1 MISVA
6 ETVLPRRR
14 GLALAAVLPFTI
26 AACSSA
32 ASDTGGSD
40 ATNVATEA
48 EVTTEAT
55 PTDISVVATTT
66 IWSDVTSAALCGLD
80 VPALMPPGA
89 DPHYFE
95 PALADRATLEAADL
109 VVANGL
115 YLEEGMVDLLS
126 TVAAGGVRVIEL
138 TENADVLEFGGGHDD
153 HDDHDDHAEHE
164 SEDHDDHE
172 SEDHADHDDHE
183 SEDHDEHDDH
193 ESEDHD
199 DHDEHDDHESDDH
212 DDHDEHDDHESDDH
226 DDHDHSGGDPHIWF
240 DPLTVAE
247 VVPTIVEAAIAA
259 GADTS
264 VRACGQDYIDELEA
278 LDTEIRATLSAIPD
292 DARYLVTNHDAF
304 RYFAAR
310 YDFEVVGTV
319 IPSLSSLA
327 ETNPADL
334 ADLAAII
341 EELDI
346 PAIFA
351 EYQAADTEANALA
364 EVLPG
369 VSVAT
374 LDSGSLRDSNDSY
387 ITFMRRNAQVIAE
400 ALG

>member
-1 MISVA
+1 MISVP

-32 ASDTGGSD
+32 
-40 ATNVATEA
+40 ATEA

-80 VPALMPPGA
+80 VPAVMPPGA
-89 DPHYFE
+89 DPHVFE

-164 SEDHDDHE
+164 SQ
-172 SEDHADHDDHE
+172 
-183 SEDHDEHDDH
+183 
-193 ESEDHD
+193 
-199 DHDEHDDHESDDH
+199 
-212 DDHDEHDDHESDDH
+212 DH

-240 DPLTVAE
+240 DPLAVAE

-292 DARYLVTNHDAF
+292 DARYLVTNHDALG
-304 RYFAAR
+304 YFAAR

-346 PAIFA
+346 PAVFA

-387 ITFMRRNAQVIAE
+387 ITFMRRNTQVIAE

>member
-1 MISVA
+1 MISVP

-80 VPALMPPGA
+80 VPAVMPPGA
-89 DPHYFE
+89 DPHIFE

-153 HDDHDDHAEHE
+153 HDDHESDD
-164 SEDHDDHE
+164 
-172 SEDHADHDDHE
+172 
-183 SEDHDEHDDH
+183 
-193 ESEDHD
+193 
-199 DHDEHDDHESDDH
+199 HDDHESDDH
-212 DDHDEHDDHESDDH
+212 DDHADHDDHESQDH

-264 VRACGQDYIDELEA
+264 VRACVQDYIDELEA

-304 RYFAAR
+304 GYFAAR

-387 ITFMRRNAQVIAE
+387 ITFMRRNTQVIAE

>member
-1 MISVA
+1 MISVP

-48 EVTTEAT
+48 EGTTEAT

-80 VPALMPPGA
+80 VPAVMPPGA
-89 DPHYFE
+89 DPHIFE

-153 HDDHDDHAEHE
+153 HDDHDDHDEHESEDHDDHESDDHDDHTDHDEHE

-172 SEDHADHDDHE
+172 SE
-183 SEDHDEHDDH
+183 
-193 ESEDHD
+193 
-199 DHDEHDDHESDDH
+199 
-212 DDHDEHDDHESDDH
+212 DH

-304 RYFAAR
+304 GYFAAR

-387 ITFMRRNAQVIAE
+387 ITFMRRNTQVIAE

>member
-1 MISVA
+1 MISVPG
-6 ETVLPRRR
+6 TVLPRRR

-48 EVTTEAT
+48 EGTTEAT

-80 VPALMPPGA
+80 VPAVMPPGA
-89 DPHYFE
+89 DPHVFE

-153 HDDHDDHAEHE
+153 HDDHADHAEHE
-164 SEDHDDHE
+164 SEDHDDH
-172 SEDHADHDDHE
+172 DDHE
-183 SEDHDEHDDH
+183 SE
-193 ESEDHD
+193 
-199 DHDEHDDHESDDH
+199 
-212 DDHDEHDDHESDDH
+212 DH

-304 RYFAAR
+304 GYFAAR

-341 EELDI
+341 EELDM

-387 ITFMRRNAQVIAE
+387 ITFMRRNTQVIAE

>member
-1 MISVA
+1 MISVPG
-6 ETVLPRRR
+6 TVLPRRR

-48 EVTTEAT
+48 EGTTEAT

-80 VPALMPPGA
+80 VPAVMPPGA
-89 DPHYFE
+89 DPHIFE

-153 HDDHDDHAEHE
+153 HDDHDDHE

-172 SEDHADHDDHE
+172 SENHDDHDDHADHDDHE
-183 SEDHDEHDDH
+183 SQDHDE
-193 ESEDHD
+193 
-199 DHDEHDDHESDDH
+199 
-212 DDHDEHDDHESDDH
+212 
-226 DDHDHSGGDPHIWF
+226 HDHSGGDPHIWF

-304 RYFAAR
+304 GYFAAR

-387 ITFMRRNAQVIAE
+387 ITFMRRNTQVIAE

>member
-1 MISVA
+1 MISVPG
-6 ETVLPRRR
+6 TVLPRRR

-48 EVTTEAT
+48 EGTTEAT

-80 VPALMPPGA
+80 VPAVMPPGA
-89 DPHYFE
+89 DPHIFE

-138 TENADVLEFGGGHDD
+138 TEKADVLEFGGGHDD
-153 HDDHDDHAEHE
+153 HDDHDDH
-164 SEDHDDHE
+164 E

-183 SEDHDEHDDH
+183 SQDHDE
-193 ESEDHD
+193 
-199 DHDEHDDHESDDH
+199 
-212 DDHDEHDDHESDDH
+212 
-226 DDHDHSGGDPHIWF
+226 HDHSGGDPHIWF

-304 RYFAAR
+304 GYFAAR

-387 ITFMRRNAQVIAE
+387 ITFMRRNTQVIAE

>member
-1 MISVA
+1 MISVPG
-6 ETVLPRRR
+6 TVLPRRR

-48 EVTTEAT
+48 EGTTEAT

-80 VPALMPPGA
+80 VPAVMPPGA
-89 DPHYFE
+89 DPHIFE

-153 HDDHDDHAEHE
+153 HDDHDDHDEHE
-164 SEDHDDHE
+164 SEDHDDQE

-183 SEDHDEHDDH
+183 SG
-193 ESEDHD
+193 DHD
-199 DHDEHDDHESDDH
+199 DHADHADHESQ
-212 DDHDEHDDHESDDH
+212 DH
-226 DDHDHSGGDPHIWF
+226 DDHDHSVGDPHIWF

-304 RYFAAR
+304 GYFAAR

-387 ITFMRRNAQVIAE
+387 ITFMRRNTQVIAE

>member
-1 MISVA
+1 MISVPPA
-6 ETVLPRRR
+6 LPLRSR
-14 GLALAAVLPFTI
+14 GVVLAAVLPLAIT
-26 AACSSA
+26 ACSSESSEGTSGTA
-32 ASDTGGSD
+32 
-40 ATNVATEA
+40 
-48 EVTTEAT
+48 

-66 IWSDVTSAALCGLD
+66 IWADVTSEVLCGLD
-80 VPALMPPGA
+80 VPAIMPPGA
-89 DPHYFE
+89 DPHIFE
-95 PALADRATLEAADL
+95 PALADRTTLEAADL

-126 TVAAGGVRVIEL
+126 TVADEGVPVIEL
-138 TENADVLEFGGGHDD
+138 TENVNVLEFGGGHDD
-153 HDDHDDHAEHE
+153 HDDHDDH
-164 SEDHDDHE
+164 DHDDH
-172 SEDHADHDDHE
+172 DHDDHDDHE
-183 SEDHDEHDDH
+183 SEDHDDEHESEDHDDEHESDDHDDH

-199 DHDEHDDHESDDH
+199 DHDDHESEDHDDHDDHESEDH
-212 DDHDEHDDHESDDH
+212 H
-226 DDHDHSGGDPHIWF
+226 DHDHSGGDPHIWF
-240 DPLTVAE
+240 DPLTVAD
-247 VVPTIVEAAIAA
+247 VVPAIVEAAIAA

-304 RYFAAR
+304 GYFAAR

-351 EYQAADTEANALA
+351 EYQASDIEANALA
-364 EVLPG
+364 DSLPG

-374 LDSGSLRDSNDSY
+374 LDTGSLRDSNDSY
-387 ITFMRRNAQVIAE
+387 MTFMRRNTQVISE

>member
-1 MISVA
+1 MISVP

-80 VPALMPPGA
+80 VPAVMPPGA
-89 DPHYFE
+89 DPHIFE

-153 HDDHDDHAEHE
+153 HESDDHDDHDDHESEDHDEHESEDHDDHDDHDEHE

-183 SEDHDEHDDH
+183 SGDHDDHADHDDH
-193 ESEDHD
+193 ESQ
-199 DHDEHDDHESDDH
+199 
-212 DDHDEHDDHESDDH
+212 DH
-226 DDHDHSGGDPHIWF
+226 DDHDHSVGDPHIWF

-304 RYFAAR
+304 GYFAAR

-387 ITFMRRNAQVIAE
+387 ITFMRRNTQVIAE

>member
-1 MISVA
+1 M
-6 ETVLPRRR
+6 
-14 GLALAAVLPFTI
+14 LPFTI

-32 ASDTGGSD
+32 
-40 ATNVATEA
+40 ATEA

-80 VPALMPPGA
+80 VPAVMPPGA
-89 DPHYFE
+89 DPHVFE

-153 HDDHDDHAEHE
+153 HDDH
-164 SEDHDDHE
+164 
-172 SEDHADHDDHE
+172 
-183 SEDHDEHDDH
+183 

-199 DHDEHDDHESDDH
+199 DHDDHESDDHDEHDEHESDDHDDHESDDH
-212 DDHDEHDDHESDDH
+212 DDLDDHESQDH

-240 DPLTVAE
+240 DPLTVAD

-292 DARYLVTNHDAF
+292 DARYLVTNHDALG
-304 RYFAAR
+304 YFAAR

-387 ITFMRRNAQVIAE
+387 ITFMRRNTQVIAE

>member
-1 MISVA
+1 M
-6 ETVLPRRR
+6 
-14 GLALAAVLPFTI
+14 LPFTI

-32 ASDTGGSD
+32 
-40 ATNVATEA
+40 ATEA

-80 VPALMPPGA
+80 VPAVMPPGA
-89 DPHYFE
+89 DPHVFE

-138 TENADVLEFGGGHDD
+138 TEKADVLEFGGGHDD
-153 HDDHDDHAEHE
+153 HDDHADHAEHESEDHDDHDDHE

-183 SEDHDEHDDH
+183 SDDHDDHADHDDH
-193 ESEDHD
+193 ESQ
-199 DHDEHDDHESDDH
+199 
-212 DDHDEHDDHESDDH
+212 DH

-292 DARYLVTNHDAF
+292 DARYLVTNHDALG
-304 RYFAAR
+304 YFAAR

-351 EYQAADTEANALA
+351 EYQAANTEANALA

-387 ITFMRRNAQVIAE
+387 IMFMRRNTQVIAE

>member
-1 MISVA
+1 MISVP
-6 ETVLPRRR
+6 EIVLPKRR

-48 EVTTEAT
+48 EITTET
-55 PTDISVVATTT
+55 TSTDISVVATTT
-66 IWSDVTSAALCGLD
+66 IWADVTSAALCGLD
-80 VPALMPPGA
+80 IPAVMPPGA
-89 DPHYFE
+89 DPHIFE

-126 TVAAGGVRVIEL
+126 TVAAEGVLVIEL

-153 HDDHDDHAEHE
+153 HDDHE
-164 SEDHDDHE
+164 SD
-172 SEDHADHDDHE
+172 
-183 SEDHDEHDDH
+183 DHDEHESDD
-193 ESEDHD
+193 
-199 DHDEHDDHESDDH
+199 HDDHESDDH
-212 DDHDEHDDHESDDH
+212 DDH

-240 DPLTVAE
+240 DPLTVAD

-304 RYFAAR
+304 GYFAAR

-351 EYQAADTEANALA
+351 EYQAANTEANALA
-364 EVLPG
+364 EVLPS

-387 ITFMRRNAQVIAE
+387 ITFMRRNTQVIAE

>member
-1 MISVA
+1 MISVPG
-6 ETVLPRRR
+6 TVLPRRR

-48 EVTTEAT
+48 EGTTEAT

-80 VPALMPPGA
+80 VPAVMPPGA
-89 DPHYFE
+89 DPHVFE

-153 HDDHDDHAEHE
+153 HDDHDDHE

-183 SEDHDEHDDH
+183 SDDHDDHADHDDH
-193 ESEDHD
+193 ESQ
-199 DHDEHDDHESDDH
+199 
-212 DDHDEHDDHESDDH
+212 DH

-304 RYFAAR
+304 GYFAAR

-387 ITFMRRNAQVIAE
+387 ITFMRRNTQVIAE

>member
-1 MISVA
+1 MIFVP

-40 ATNVATEA
+40 TTNVATEA

-80 VPALMPPGA
+80 VPAVMPPGA
-89 DPHYFE
+89 DPHIFE

-153 HDDHDDHAEHE
+153 HDDHE
-164 SEDHDDHE
+164 SEDHDD
-172 SEDHADHDDHE
+172 
-183 SEDHDEHDDH
+183 
-193 ESEDHD
+193 
-199 DHDEHDDHESDDH
+199 HDDHESDDH
-212 DDHDEHDDHESDDH
+212 DDHDDHDEHESEDH

-278 LDTEIRATLSAIPD
+278 LDTEIRGTLSAIPD

-304 RYFAAR
+304 GYFAAR

-319 IPSLSSLA
+319 IPSLSSLG

-374 LDSGSLRDSNDSY
+374 LDTGSLRDSNDSY
-387 ITFMRRNAQVIAE
+387 ITFMRRNTQVVAE

>member
-1 MISVA
+1 MRMIPSRMISVP

-14 GLALAAVLPFTI
+14 GLALAALLPFTI

-80 VPALMPPGA
+80 VPAVMPPGA
-89 DPHYFE
+89 DPHIFE

-164 SEDHDDHE
+164 SEDHDDQE
-172 SEDHADHDDHE
+172 
-183 SEDHDEHDDH
+183 
-193 ESEDHD
+193 
-199 DHDEHDDHESDDH
+199 
-212 DDHDEHDDHESDDH
+212 
-226 DDHDHSGGDPHIWF
+226 
-240 DPLTVAE
+240 
-247 VVPTIVEAAIAA
+247 
-259 GADTS
+259 
-264 VRACGQDYIDELEA
+264 
-278 LDTEIRATLSAIPD
+278 
-292 DARYLVTNHDAF
+292 
-304 RYFAAR
+304 
-310 YDFEVVGTV
+310 
-319 IPSLSSLA
+319 
-327 ETNPADL
+327 
-334 ADLAAII
+334 
-341 EELDI
+341 
-346 PAIFA
+346 
-351 EYQAADTEANALA
+351 
-364 EVLPG
+364 
-369 VSVAT
+369 
-374 LDSGSLRDSNDSY
+374 
-387 ITFMRRNAQVIAE
+387 
-400 ALG
+400 

>member
-1 MISVA
+1 M
-6 ETVLPRRR
+6 
-14 GLALAAVLPFTI
+14 
-26 AACSSA
+26 
-32 ASDTGGSD
+32 
-40 ATNVATEA
+40 
-48 EVTTEAT
+48 
-55 PTDISVVATTT
+55 
-66 IWSDVTSAALCGLD
+66 
-80 VPALMPPGA
+80 MPPGA
-89 DPHYFE
+89 DPHIFE

-126 TVAAGGVRVIEL
+126 TVAAEGVLVIEL

-153 HDDHDDHAEHE
+153 HDDHE
-164 SEDHDDHE
+164 SE
-172 SEDHADHDDHE
+172 
-183 SEDHDEHDDH
+183 
-193 ESEDHD
+193 
-199 DHDEHDDHESDDH
+199 
-212 DDHDEHDDHESDDH
+212 DH

-240 DPLTVAE
+240 DPLTVAD

-304 RYFAAR
+304 GYFAAR

-351 EYQAADTEANALA
+351 EYQAADAEANALA
-364 EVLPG
+364 DALPG
-369 VSVAT
+369 VRVAT

-387 ITFMRRNAQVIAE
+387 ITFMRRNTQVIAE

>member
-1 MISVA
+1 MISVPG
-6 ETVLPRRR
+6 TVLPRRR

-48 EVTTEAT
+48 EGTTEAT

-80 VPALMPPGA
+80 VPAVMPPGA
-89 DPHYFE
+89 DPHIFE

-153 HDDHDDHAEHE
+153 HDDHDDHE
-164 SEDHDDHE
+164 SEN
-172 SEDHADHDDHE
+172 HDDHE
-183 SEDHDEHDDH
+183 SEDHDE
-193 ESEDHD
+193 
-199 DHDEHDDHESDDH
+199 
-212 DDHDEHDDHESDDH
+212 
-226 DDHDHSGGDPHIWF
+226 HDHSGGDPHIWF

-278 LDTEIRATLSAIPD
+278 LDTEIRGTLSAIPD

-304 RYFAAR
+304 GYFAAR

-319 IPSLSSLA
+319 IPSLSSLG

-374 LDSGSLRDSNDSY
+374 LDTGSLRDSNDSY
-387 ITFMRRNAQVIAE
+387 ITFMRRNTQVVAE

>member
-1 MISVA
+1 MISVPG
-6 ETVLPRRR
+6 TVLPRRR

-48 EVTTEAT
+48 EGTTEAT

-80 VPALMPPGA
+80 VPAVMPPGA
-89 DPHYFE
+89 DPHIFE

-138 TENADVLEFGGGHDD
+138 TENADVLEFGGGHDGHDD
-153 HDDHDDHAEHE
+153 HDDHAEHESEDHDDHAEHE

-183 SEDHDEHDDH
+183 SQ
-193 ESEDHD
+193 
-199 DHDEHDDHESDDH
+199 
-212 DDHDEHDDHESDDH
+212 DH

-304 RYFAAR
+304 GYFAAR

-387 ITFMRRNAQVIAE
+387 ITFMRRNTQVIAE

>member
-1 MISVA
+1 MISVPG
-6 ETVLPRRR
+6 TVLPRRR

-48 EVTTEAT
+48 EGTTEAT

-80 VPALMPPGA
+80 VPAVMPPGA
-89 DPHYFE
+89 DPHIFE

-153 HDDHDDHAEHE
+153 HDDHDDHE
-164 SEDHDDHE
+164 SEN
-172 SEDHADHDDHE
+172 HDDHE
-183 SEDHDEHDDH
+183 SEDHDE
-193 ESEDHD
+193 
-199 DHDEHDDHESDDH
+199 
-212 DDHDEHDDHESDDH
+212 
-226 DDHDHSGGDPHIWF
+226 HDHSGGDPHIWF
-240 DPLTVAE
+240 DPLTVAD

-304 RYFAAR
+304 GYFAAR

-351 EYQAADTEANALA
+351 EYQAADIEANALA

-387 ITFMRRNAQVIAE
+387 ITFMRRNTQVIAE

>member
-1 MISVA
+1 MISVP

-48 EVTTEAT
+48 EGTTEAT

-80 VPALMPPGA
+80 VPAVMPPGA
-89 DPHYFE
+89 DPHIFE

-138 TENADVLEFGGGHDD
+138 TENADVLEFGGGHDGHDD
-153 HDDHDDHAEHE
+153 HDDHAEHESEDHDDHAEHE

-172 SEDHADHDDHE
+172 SEDHADHDDH
-183 SEDHDEHDDH
+183 DHH

-199 DHDEHDDHESDDH
+199 VHESEDHADHDDHESQ
-212 DDHDEHDDHESDDH
+212 DH

-304 RYFAAR
+304 GYFAAR

-387 ITFMRRNAQVIAE
+387 ITFMRRNTQVIAE

>member
-1 MISVA
+1 MISVP

-80 VPALMPPGA
+80 VPAVMPPGA
-89 DPHYFE
+89 DPHIFE

-153 HDDHDDHAEHE
+153 H
-164 SEDHDDHE
+164 
-172 SEDHADHDDHE
+172 
-183 SEDHDEHDDH
+183 
-193 ESEDHD
+193 
-199 DHDEHDDHESDDH
+199 
-212 DDHDEHDDHESDDH
+212 DDH

-304 RYFAAR
+304 GYFAAR

-387 ITFMRRNAQVIAE
+387 ITFMRRNTQVIAE

>member
-1 MISVA
+1 MIPSRMISVP

-80 VPALMPPGA
+80 VPAVMPPGA
-89 DPHYFE
+89 DPHIFE

-164 SEDHDDHE
+164 SEDHDDQE

-183 SEDHDEHDDH
+183 SDDHDDHADHDDH
-193 ESEDHD
+193 ESQ
-199 DHDEHDDHESDDH
+199 
-212 DDHDEHDDHESDDH
+212 DH

-304 RYFAAR
+304 GYFAAR

-387 ITFMRRNAQVIAE
+387 ITFMRRNTQVIAE

>member
-1 MISVA
+1 M
-6 ETVLPRRR
+6 RR

-48 EVTTEAT
+48 EGTTEAT

-80 VPALMPPGA
+80 VPAVMPPGA
-89 DPHYFE
+89 DPHIFE

-153 HDDHDDHAEHE
+153 HDDHDDHDEHE
-164 SEDHDDHE
+164 SED
-172 SEDHADHDDHE
+172 
-183 SEDHDEHDDH
+183 
-193 ESEDHD
+193 
-199 DHDEHDDHESDDH
+199 
-212 DDHDEHDDHESDDH
+212 HDDHESDDH

-278 LDTEIRATLSAIPD
+278 LDTEIRATLSAVPD

-304 RYFAAR
+304 GYFAAR

-351 EYQAADTEANALA
+351 EYQAADTEANSLA

-374 LDSGSLRDSNDSY
+374 LDTGSLRDSNDSY
-387 ITFMRRNAQVIAE
+387 ITFMRRNTQVIAE